1 MPVRLLCAATVL
13 MLPAA
18 ASAAAPAGP
27 GPAWTRA
34 HAKPPMTAEQ
44 TRAFMKRLAQFVFD
58 HHMKKAEGSPQ
69 RGMIYEYLDWPQRG
83 KADQFVQ
90 GEALDT
96 MHDGAWFAAAMATA
110 HRATGDPLFKEI
122 LTRWQLPFYLKM
134 LNRSDELFSPDRND
148 AAGTAHT
155 FGKEHRLQKG
165 EKGFVPYFWDDGG
178 SVSLERRQKKQALG
192 FFECVDNLAAA
203 GKPNPG
209 FVLDGYSL
217 GSSNHLAQDLGVML
231 QLAWLLLR
239 ESDDPADRALAAEVA
254 EAAKNLHECRLR
266 HFGNIPMC
274 VAPFALASGD
284 PVLLQRVP
292 AADDPKLIAPSNHFH
307 KAFYDFKPGQ
317 KLASAGFADNQ
328 QYLYYAAIA
337 RHGGRLPRPAAFKLA
352 YDALTEPLFFR
363 AYCDDW
369 AVPPG
374 INRFDLHGISA
385 VDGRTEDHRSDR
397 KGPGKGPRPI
407 GSRMGP
413 QNMIVC
419 GWALQ
424 ALRADPGLWMESVK
438 QLARPGDARIPLL
451 YKMPEEGNSPTFQV
465 ASVDDGPTALTMRA
479 SPGSLHLTGHWK
491 AADAVTVKIFA
502 KPDGQGTHAVIT
514 LKPDRSVTAVNDK
527 GETLVFRH
535 ENVKYNTG
543 PGFEIELP
551 CTAAKG
557 QKPWAN
563 IVECGRFS
571 IQVGDAGVKNVLPAA
586 PADQVKAV
594 LERELAGGLRT
605 WEAILDE
612 YGYIPTGIGA
622 GASWD
627 RFSDAGGYAHLINA
641 AAQWLLYL
649 EGKRDWEMHRVP
661 AAP

>member
-1 MPVRLLCAATVL
+1 MVL

-18 ASAAAPAGP
+18 AASAAPPAAPE
-27 GPAWTRA
+27 PAWTRA
-34 HAKPPMTAEQ
+34 HAKPPMTADE
-44 TRAFMKRLAQFVFD
+44 TRAFMRRLAQFVFD
-58 HHMKKAEGSPQ
+58 HQMKRAEGSPQ

-122 LTRWQLPFYLKM
+122 LTKWQLPFYLKM

-148 AAGTAHT
+148 AADTAHK

-178 SVSLERRQKKQALG
+178 SVSLERRQKKQAVG

-239 ESDDPADRALAAEVA
+239 ESDDPADKALAAEVA
-254 EAAKNLHECRLR
+254 EAARNLHECRLR

-274 VAPFALASGD
+274 VAPFALSAGDAS
-284 PVLLQRVP
+284 LLTRVP
-292 AADDPKLIAPSNHFH
+292 AADDPRLIAPSNHFF

-337 RHGGRLPRPAAFKLA
+337 RHGGGLPRPAAFKLA

-397 KGPGKGPRPI
+397 KGPGKGPRPV

-413 QNMIVC
+413 QNMIIC

-424 ALRADPGLWMESVK
+424 ALQADPGMWIESGK
-438 QLARPGDARIPLL
+438 HLAKPGDETIPLL
-451 YKMPEEGNSPTFQV
+451 HQGDDPGKSVAGGPAGLRLRAAPGVLRLSGLWNS
-465 ASVDDGPTALTMRA
+465 
-479 SPGSLHLTGHWK
+479 
-491 AADAVTVKIFA
+491 ADPVTLRIFA

-514 LKPDRSVTAVNDK
+514 LKPDRSVSAVNDK
-527 GETLVFRH
+527 GETLVLRH
-535 ENVKYNTG
+535 RNIDG
-543 PGFEIELP
+543 PGGAAGYEIEIP
-551 CTAAKG
+551 CTSAKG

-563 IVECGRFS
+563 IVEFGRFS
-571 IQVGDAGVKNVLPAA
+571 IRFGDSPVTNLLPTV
-586 PADQVKAV
+586 PADHVKAM

-605 WEAILDE
+605 WEAVLDE

-627 RFSDAGGYAHLINA
+627 RFSDTGGYAHLINA

-649 EGKRDWEMHRVP
+649 DGKRDWEMHRVP
-661 AAP
+661 AVK